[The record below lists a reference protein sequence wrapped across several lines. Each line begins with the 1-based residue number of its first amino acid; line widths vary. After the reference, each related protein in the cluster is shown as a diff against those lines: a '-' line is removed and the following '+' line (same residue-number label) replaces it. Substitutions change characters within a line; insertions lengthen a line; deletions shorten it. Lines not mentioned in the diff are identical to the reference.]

1 VLNDLLRIGGYDLL
15 VIGGHDYEV
24 PEFLQQLPCELRARV
39 AGAFS
44 VDPGTASR
52 AETCGIAGAIAARY
66 ERERDRQLAAEVLEK
81 VAMGGLATL
90 GLDMCLWADTVGAI
104 QTLLVRDSAAAPGVV
119 CDQSGWLA
127 VSGDVCP
134 LCGSATRRTPDVIDE
149 LVQVLV
155 NEGGDLSP
163 GRRHPAQRSCH
174 GC

>member
-52 AETCGIAGAIAARY
+52 AETCGIAGAIGARY
-66 ERERDRQLAAEVLEK
+66 DRERIRQLAAVVLEK

-90 GLDMCLWADTVGAI
+90 GLDMCLWADTVGGARLTSSTSLCRYSSTRAAI
-104 QTLLVRDSAAAPGVV
+104 YHLAAGTRPSDLVMGAELRFPLPPPPG
-119 CDQSGWLA
+119 
-127 VSGDVCP
+127 
-134 LCGSATRRTPDVIDE
+134 ATR
-149 LVQVLV
+149 
-155 NEGGDLSP
+155 
-163 GRRHPAQRSCH
+163 
-174 GC
+174 